1 MPQQVESA
9 RPTAISSIRSDQVG
23 KKLRL
28 AGRLLCYDNT
38 TNLLLLSEGPS
49 LDCVMV
55 DIMLYLTARRT
66 MPFLR
71 EEQVQIMVVGHLEQ
85 IEGRLP
91 CPTLPPYSD
100 PPEVDLTL
108 VVKAILLD
116 PVPDLDLALWNATM
130 VEHLRNEEEQ

>member
-1 MPQQVESA
+1 M
-9 RPTAISSIRSDQVG
+9 
-23 KKLRL
+23 
-28 AGRLLCYDNT
+28 
-38 TNLLLLSEGPS
+38 
-49 LDCVMV
+49 DCVLV
-55 DIMLYLTARRT
+55 DITLCLAPRRT

-116 PVPDLDLALWNATM
+116 PVPDLDLTLWNASI
-130 VEHLRNEEEQ
+130 VDHLPKEEEQ